1 MFEMHFHNKLVTVG
15 NELSGKLIWYS
26 PDCHLPRQ
34 ASAVVHWYTEGR
46 GDRDEQTIFTIPLE
60 PEQLIRDQRVDIPFV
75 VTIPHSGPITYNGSL
90 IRVIWAVQAWVK
102 LPRSSKR
109 DNTQTW
115 PFLVMPR

>member
-26 PDCHLPRQ
+26 PHCHLPRQ

-75 VTIPHSGPITYNGSL
+75 VTIPHSGPIRSEER
-90 IRVIWAVQAWVK
+90 RVGK
-102 LPRSSKR
+102 ECRSRWS
-109 DNTQTW
+109 
-115 PFLVMPR
+115 PYH